1 MRQRRGKLQRNPG
14 GVVDIADHHPTT
26 NPVVIIVVV
35 VVIGTIVDA
44 VAADVVIVPVIV
56 ELNRLV
62 AVGEGDSLMSFD
74 ASISISALGGEDGGG
89 AERAAGEE
97 RLARRRGRRVEKM
110 RDGRSG
116 GSAR

>member
-26 NPVVIIVVV
+26 NPVVIIVVVVVV

-97 RLARRRGRRVEKM
+97 RLAR
-110 RDGRSG
+110 
-116 GSAR
+116 